1 MEDVV
6 RRKFHFLDV
15 LMTSLP
21 TDPESVVQRQLE
33 AYNAHD
39 LDGFVA
45 TYADD
50 ATLFVHPSEV
60 LISGAEN
67 IRERY
72 ASRFAK
78 NKPHAV
84 VVKRIVVGNTVID
97 EEEVTA
103 LSEGR
108 VTKVHAVVIYEVNA
122 GRISRTWFIMDQ

>member
-1 MEDVV
+1 MP
-6 RRKFHFLDV
+6 
-15 LMTSLP
+15 SLP

-39 LDGFVA
+39 VYGFVA

-50 ATLFVHPSEV
+50 ATLFMHPSDV
-60 LISGAEN
+60 LTSGAEN

-84 VVKRIVVGNTVID
+84 VVKRIIIGNTVID
-97 EEEVTA
+97 EESVTA
-103 LSEGR
+103 VSEGI
-108 VTKVHAVVIYEVNA
+108 VTTVHAVVIYEVKQ
-122 GRISRTWFIMDQ
+122 GRISRTWFMRDQ